1 MNWYNPWFERK
12 TKGWFE
18 DTETTY
24 IMKNLL
30 ICGVIFFLLS
40 GIGISQ
46 SILHLR
52 DATYYKL
59 IPKNGMPKLIEE
71 VNIFYREFENEEHKS
86 ILLFSQNLD
95 TVYEKRFVN
104 GVYNADLLY
113 VFNSN
118 KNLIYRSLK
127 NKIPG
132 IGWQCLTT
140 VYNYDETGLIGT
152 QTHDC
157 QNNIIDIMKIEN
169 DSLKQPVRLALYN
182 ANNKLQG
189 YETAEYDYIKNICI
203 NKIFNSFGKLINE
216 KNYPIKAKINGS
228 DIYNDQGDC
237 TLSKSSGGGNYYQQ
251 IEYAYDHLG
260 NWISQQIYVVEKI
273 GNAYKH
279 KKRDRKCS
287 RKIVY
292 QK

>member
-1 MNWYNPWFERK
+1 
-12 TKGWFE
+12 
-18 DTETTY
+18 
-24 IMKNLL
+24 
-30 ICGVIFFLLS
+30 
-40 GIGISQ
+40 
-46 SILHLR
+46 
-52 DATYYKL
+52 
-59 IPKNGMPKLIEE
+59 MPKLIEE

-113 VFNSN
+113 VFDSN

-132 IGWQCLTT
+132 IGWQGLTT
-140 VYNYDETGLIGT
+140 VYSYDETGLIGT
-152 QTHDC
+152 QTHDG
-157 QNNIIDIMKIEN
+157 QNNMIDIMKIEN

-203 NKIFNSFGKLINE
+203 NKIFNSFGKIINE
-216 KNYPIKAKINGS
+216 KNYPIKAKVNGS
-228 DIYNDQGDC
+228 DIYNEQGDC

-251 IEYAYDHLG
+251 IEYAYDNLG

-287 RKIVY
+287 RKIEY